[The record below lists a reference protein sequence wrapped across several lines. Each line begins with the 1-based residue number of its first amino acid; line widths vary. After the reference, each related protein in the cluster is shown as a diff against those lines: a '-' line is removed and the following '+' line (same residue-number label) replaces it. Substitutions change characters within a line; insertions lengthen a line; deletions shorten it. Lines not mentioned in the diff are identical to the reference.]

1 MSTDKE
7 YMIDDLYNASDDKLA
22 TIIRAS
28 IDQYRL
34 ALQSGHRGADTDF
47 DNISNA
53 HINITIVE
61 K

>member
-1 MSTDKE
+1 MDKQ
-7 YMIDDLYNASDDKLA
+7 YTIDDLYNASDDKIA
-22 TIIRAS
+22 KIIRAS

-34 ALQSGHRGADTDF
+34 ALDLGHKGADTDF

-53 HINITIVE
+53 HINIRIIS